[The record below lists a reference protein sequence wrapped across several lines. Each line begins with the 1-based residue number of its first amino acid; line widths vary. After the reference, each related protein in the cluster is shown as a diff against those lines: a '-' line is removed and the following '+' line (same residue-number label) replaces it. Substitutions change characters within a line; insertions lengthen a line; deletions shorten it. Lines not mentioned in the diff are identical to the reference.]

1 MEFAI
6 NPYSPGLFSRFPTS
20 LEVFRAAAGARP
32 AAPLLTAIDS
42 SSSLALSLLA
52 RVVCDG
58 GEKLMEVHQ
67 RPPFSYITLISM
79 AIKSSP
85 KKKLTLNEIYNY
97 IMDNF
102 PFYRDNRRGW
112 QNSIRHNLSLN
123 ECFMKVP
130 RDKADP
136 PGKGN
141 YWTLAPA
148 FMDASPEACSKLN
161 TRRRKRKSGQNKEK
175 SEVCGESQERLSP
188 SSPRQFTSAQ
198 QLRTSSP
205 RSSPESLIRAA
216 LLTPPSSPN
225 DAVYDDS
232 LLLQH
237 QQLLLQT
244 HAFVSSLQTPAGSP
258 HSPTTAASLSENCK
272 RFSIANL
279 LS

>member
-1 MEFAI
+1 
-6 NPYSPGLFSRFPTS
+6 
-20 LEVFRAAAGARP
+20 
-32 AAPLLTAIDS
+32 
-42 SSSLALSLLA
+42 
-52 RVVCDG
+52 
-58 GEKLMEVHQ
+58 MEVHQ

-130 RDKADP
+130 RDKDDP

-141 YWTLAPA
+141 YWTLAPR

-161 TRRRKRKSGQNKEK
+161 TRRRKRRGAQSKENRSEQTDLKDQQSTAASTQFSPLDSAHTQLQREKSG
-175 SEVCGESQERLSP
+175 SQD
-188 SSPRQFTSAQ
+188 
-198 QLRTSSP
+198 
-205 RSSPESLIRAA
+205 SLIRAV

-225 DAVYDDS
+225 DAVYDE
-232 LLLQH
+232 
-237 QQLLLQT
+237 QQLRGQRQSMTIFSAAAPL
-244 HAFVSSLQTPAGSP
+244 SPAA
-258 HSPTTAASLSENCK
+258 TNLSENCK

-279 LS
+279 IS

>member
-1 MEFAI
+1 MEFAV
-6 NPYSPGLFSRFPTS
+6 NPYSPGLFPRYPTA
-20 LEVFRAAAGARP
+20 LEMLAAARP
-32 AAPLLTAIDS
+32 MATAPLLTAIDS

-58 GEKLMEVHQ
+58 REKLMEVHQ

-141 YWTLAPA
+141 YWTMAPG

-161 TRRRKRKSGQNKEK
+161 TRRRKRRGAQSKEGRPDPASPRAERQPSTPFTTQLDGSEPQTHLVQQTSEK
-175 SEVCGESQERLSP
+175 SCSQD
-188 SSPRQFTSAQ
+188 
-198 QLRTSSP
+198 
-205 RSSPESLIRAA
+205 SLIRAV

-225 DAVYDDS
+225 DAVYNVQS
-232 LLLQH
+232 ALGLQAGHYLH
-237 QQLLLQT
+237 QPELPL
-244 HAFVSSLQTPAGSP
+244 SP
-258 HSPTTAASLSENCK
+258 QSVTDLSENCR

>member
-6 NPYSPGLFSRFPTS
+6 SPYSPSLYPRFHSGLDLLS
-20 LEVFRAAAGARP
+20 ARP
-32 AAPLLTAIDS
+32 VVSAAPLLTTIDT

-52 RVVCDG
+52 RVVCEG
-58 GEKLMEVHQ
+58 GDKMMKIHQ

-79 AIKSSP
+79 AIKSTP
-85 KKKLTLNEIYNY
+85 KKKLTLNDIYNY

-102 PFYRDNRRGW
+102 PYYRDNRRGW

-130 RDKADP
+130 RDKSDP

-141 YWTLAPA
+141 YWTLAPG

-161 TRRRKRKSGQNKEK
+161 TRRRKRRGAQSHKEKLPEPTVEPLQTKLAQLGDGQTQLHREKSG
-175 SEVCGESQERLSP
+175 SQD
-188 SSPRQFTSAQ
+188 
-198 QLRTSSP
+198 
-205 RSSPESLIRAA
+205 SLIRTA

-225 DAVYDDS
+225 DAVYELPLCP
-232 LLLQH
+232 LLPQLQH
-237 QQLLLQT
+237 
-244 HAFVSSLQTPAGSP
+244 PASP
-258 HSPTTAASLSENCK
+258 LSPALDDLSENCK

>member
-6 NPYSPGLFSRFPTS
+6 NPYSPGMFPRFPTS
-20 LEVFRAAAGARP
+20 LEMLATRP
-32 AAPLLTAIDS
+32 LAAAPLLTAIDS

-58 GEKLMEVHQ
+58 REKVMEVHQ

-97 IMDNF
+97 IMENF

-130 RDKADP
+130 RDKMDP

-141 YWTLAPA
+141 YWTLAPG
-148 FMDASPEACSKLN
+148 FMDASPEACSKMN
-161 TRRRKRKSGQNKEK
+161 TRKRKRRGAQSKENRSELSELKEQTPAVASTQLDSAQTQLALQREK
-175 SEVCGESQERLSP
+175 SGSQ
-188 SSPRQFTSAQ
+188 
-198 QLRTSSP
+198 
-205 RSSPESLIRAA
+205 ESLIRAA

-225 DAVYDDS
+225 DAVYEMQS
-232 LLLQH
+232 PLQSSPA
-237 QQLLLQT
+237 Q
-244 HAFVSSLQTPAGSP
+244 SSLTLLPAAAFP
-258 HSPTTAASLSENCK
+258 LSPTATNLSENCK

>member
-1 MEFAI
+1 ML
-6 NPYSPGLFSRFPTS
+6 PRFPTS
-20 LEVFRAAAGARP
+20 LEMLQAAAVSRTP
-32 AAPLLTAIDS
+32 PLLSAIDS

-52 RVVCDG
+52 RVVCEG

-141 YWTLAPA
+141 YWTLAPG

-161 TRRRKRKSGQNKEK
+161 TRRRKRKSASQSKENK
-175 SEVCGESQERLSP
+175 SERQQPSPDEQRLSP
-188 SSPRQFTSAQ
+188 PSPRQFTSLQEKPAG
-198 QLRTSSP
+198 SP
-205 RSSPESLIRAA
+205 DALIRAV

-225 DAVYDDS
+225 DAMYDEQLILPQGQPLAS
-232 LLLQH
+232 LPLR
-237 QQLLLQT
+237 QQ
-244 HAFVSSLQTPAGSP
+244 
-258 HSPTTAASLSENCK
+258 LSENCK

>member
-1 MEFAI
+1 MEFAV
-6 NPYSPGLFSRFPTS
+6 NPYSPTMFPRFPTS
-20 LEVFRAAAGARP
+20 LEMLAARP
-32 AAPLLTAIDS
+32 MTTAPLLTAIDS

-79 AIKSSP
+79 AIKTSP

-130 RDKADP
+130 RDKSDP

-141 YWTLAPA
+141 YWTLAPG

-161 TRRRKRKSGQNKEK
+161 TRKRKRRGQNRDTARSEQTETSQAVSTTADGSHTQLPHGEK
-175 SEVCGESQERLSP
+175 AGSP
-188 SSPRQFTSAQ
+188 D
-198 QLRTSSP
+198 
-205 RSSPESLIRAA
+205 SLIRAV

-225 DAVYDDS
+225 DAVYDDDQLQLQMNALQS
-232 LLLQH
+232 HAHQHLLPL
-237 QQLLLQT
+237 
-244 HAFVSSLQTPAGSP
+244 SPGSA
-258 HSPTTAASLSENCK
+258 TNLSENCK

>member
-1 MEFAI
+1 MEFAVS
-6 NPYSPGLFSRFPTS
+6 PYLPRFPTS
-20 LEVFRAAAGARP
+20 LEMLQAAA
-32 AAPLLTAIDS
+32 AASRSPVSTPLLTAIDS

-58 GEKLMEVHQ
+58 SEKFVEVHQ

-141 YWTLAPA
+141 YWTLAPG

-161 TRRRKRKSGQNKEK
+161 TRRRKRKGAQQQKDNKGDQ
-175 SEVCGESQERLSP
+175 SEQQRQP
-188 SSPRQFTSAQ
+188 QFTSLEGQSTQ
-198 QLRTSSP
+198 QRLLQAEKCGGSHD
-205 RSSPESLIRAA
+205 SLIRAV

-225 DAVYDDS
+225 DAVYEEELQRQLGAPS
-232 LLLQH
+232 LPSPQ
-237 QQLLLQT
+237 
-244 HAFVSSLQTPAGSP
+244 SPPPAA
-258 HSPTTAASLSENCK
+258 TSLSENCR

>member
-1 MEFAI
+1 MEFAV
-6 NPYSPGLFSRFPTS
+6 NPYSPVMFPRFPSS
-20 LEVFRAAAGARP
+20 LEMLAAARP
-32 AAPLLTAIDS
+32 LATAPLLTAIDS

-58 GEKLMEVHQ
+58 GEKVMEVHQ

-97 IMDNF
+97 IMENF

-130 RDKADP
+130 RDKMDP

-141 YWTLAPA
+141 YWTLAPG
-148 FMDASPEACSKLN
+148 FMDASPEACSKMN
-161 TRRRKRKSGQNKEK
+161 TRKRKRRGAQSKENRSELTELKEQTPAATELDGAQTQLQREK
-175 SEVCGESQERLSP
+175 SGSQ
-188 SSPRQFTSAQ
+188 
-198 QLRTSSP
+198 
-205 RSSPESLIRAA
+205 ESLIRAA

-225 DAVYDDS
+225 DAVYELPSPLQSSPGQQS
-232 LLLQH
+232 LILL
-237 QQLLLQT
+237 
-244 HAFVSSLQTPAGSP
+244 PAAAAP
-258 HSPTTAASLSENCK
+258 PLSPTATNLSENCK

>member
-1 MEFAI
+1 MEI
-6 NPYSPGLFSRFPTS
+6 
-20 LEVFRAAAGARP
+20 
-32 AAPLLTAIDS
+32 
-42 SSSLALSLLA
+42 
-52 RVVCDG
+52 
-58 GEKLMEVHQ
+58 HQ

-161 TRRRKRKSGQNKEK
+161 TRRRKRKGAASQNKAERAT
-175 SEVCGESQERLSP
+175 SRSVSPDERLSP
-188 SSPRQFTSAQ
+188 NSPTSPAPQFTSLQSADK
-198 QLRTSSP
+198 SS
-205 RSSPESLIRAA
+205 SGTDSLIRAV

-225 DAVYDDS
+225 DAIYEDC
-232 LLLQH
+232 LQL
-237 QQLLLQT
+237 QQQQMGHVLSFQQ
-244 HAFVSSLQTPAGSP
+244 HIPPAGSP
-258 HSPTTAASLSENCK
+258 ASQHSEDLSENCK

>member
-1 MEFAI
+1 MEFAV
-6 NPYSPGLFSRFPTS
+6 NPYTPSMFPRFPTS
-20 LEVFRAAAGARP
+20 LEMLAAARP
-32 AAPLLTAIDS
+32 MATAPLLTAIDS

-58 GEKLMEVHQ
+58 GEKVMEVHQ

-97 IMDNF
+97 IMENF

-130 RDKADP
+130 RDKMDP

-141 YWTLAPA
+141 YWTLAPG
-148 FMDASPEACSKLN
+148 FMDASPEACSKMN
-161 TRRRKRKSGQNKEK
+161 TRKRKRRGAQSKENRNELTELKEQTSAAAPTQFDSERTQLDREK
-175 SEVCGESQERLSP
+175 SGSQ
-188 SSPRQFTSAQ
+188 
-198 QLRTSSP
+198 
-205 RSSPESLIRAA
+205 ESLIRAA

-225 DAVYDDS
+225 DAVYEP
-232 LLLQH
+232 
-237 QQLLLQT
+237 QT
-244 HAFVSSLQTPAGSP
+244 SGPGQSSLTNPAPATPLT
-258 HSPTTAASLSENCK
+258 PTAINLSENCK